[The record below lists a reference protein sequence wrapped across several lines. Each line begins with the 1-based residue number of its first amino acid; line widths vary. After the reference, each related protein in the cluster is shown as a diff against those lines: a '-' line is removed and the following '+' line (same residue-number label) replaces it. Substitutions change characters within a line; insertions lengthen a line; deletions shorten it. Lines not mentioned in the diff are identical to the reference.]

1 MIIQNTPKYSW
12 IILLFLVLVAMINQ
26 IDKIIIGLVSVPLM
40 KELHLSP
47 SQWGLVGSSFYLIFT
62 LTSILLGGMA
72 DSKNTK
78 KMFIWLSWI
87 WLTVQFATPF
97 VTSLSLLV
105 LTRMILGAGE
115 GPAAA
120 VVTAMLGKWFPKER
134 HGISYATVL
143 FGTMIGPAIASP
155 LLISLIDQYGWR
167 SAFVAMGIVG
177 MIWVGF
183 WLFYGKESPQEI
195 GLPSFDKEEQ
205 HSSTFS
211 RVSWRQFL
219 PYLFSKN
226 FVFIVLSGGCAYWL
240 LSIQVIWYPAYF
252 TKIQHFNGETL
263 KLAVA
268 LPFLFAAISQIGFAI
283 LSDRLYRKTK
293 DIRKARVN
301 LAGFSMVLSAICL
314 CLGSVVSSSALSIL
328 FFTLA
333 PGLGILVL
341 SIGPAVLMDL
351 FSAQNIGKAQGMY
364 IALSNTGSMIA
375 PLAFGYLIQHAA
387 TEAMGYHYG
396 FQVASLVMFVIG
408 LLFWIGVRPTKKS
421 HSTIKAE
428 EQVSI

>member
-1 MIIQNTPKYSW
+1 
-12 IILLFLVLVAMINQ
+12 MINQ

-155 LLISLIDQYGWR
+155 LLISL
-167 SAFVAMGIVG
+167 
-177 MIWVGF
+177 
-183 WLFYGKESPQEI
+183 
-195 GLPSFDKEEQ
+195 
-205 HSSTFS
+205 
-211 RVSWRQFL
+211 
-219 PYLFSKN
+219 
-226 FVFIVLSGGCAYWL
+226 
-240 LSIQVIWYPAYF
+240 
-252 TKIQHFNGETL
+252 
-263 KLAVA
+263 
-268 LPFLFAAISQIGFAI
+268 
-283 LSDRLYRKTK
+283 
-293 DIRKARVN
+293 
-301 LAGFSMVLSAICL
+301 
-314 CLGSVVSSSALSIL
+314 
-328 FFTLA
+328 
-333 PGLGILVL
+333 
-341 SIGPAVLMDL
+341 
-351 FSAQNIGKAQGMY
+351 
-364 IALSNTGSMIA
+364 
-375 PLAFGYLIQHAA
+375 
-387 TEAMGYHYG
+387 
-396 FQVASLVMFVIG
+396 
-408 LLFWIGVRPTKKS
+408 
-421 HSTIKAE
+421 
-428 EQVSI
+428 